1 MSVRGPPSSVLLM
14 NVAIIAAAGQG
25 TRLAGTRP
33 KQFLELAGT
42 PIVFHTLRAF
52 EECDAIQEIVVVL
65 RGEDSALF
73 LSLAQKQKLKKLA
86 KVLPGGAT
94 RAESVLRGLQSVRE
108 ATAEIVAV
116 HDGVRPFV
124 TPDEI
129 ARTVEAAKQEGAAIL
144 VSTPVDTMK
153 EVSEGTV
160 VKTLNRAELRNALT
174 PQCFAYKLL
183 RRAYEEAD
191 VLDPSLTDESS
202 LVERLG
208 VRIVTV
214 EGSSRN
220 IKITRPEDLVIGEA
234 ILKAVASGQ

>member
-1 MSVRGPPSSVLLM
+1 MPVTGRPSSVLLM

-33 KQFLELAGT
+33 KQFLELSGT
-42 PIVFHTLRAF
+42 PIVFHTLKAF
-52 EECDAIQEIVVVL
+52 EECDSIHEIVVVL
-65 RGEDSALF
+65 RAEDSSLF
-73 LSLAQKQKLKKLA
+73 LSLAQKQNLKKLA
-86 KVLPGGAT
+86 KVVPGGAT
-94 RAESVLRGLQSVRE
+94 RAESVLRGLQGVRE

-124 TPDEI
+124 TTDEI

-153 EVSEGTV
+153 EITDGAV

-183 RRAYEEAD
+183 RRAYEQAD

-220 IKITRPEDLVIGEA
+220 IKITRPDDLAMGEA

>member
-1 MSVRGPPSSVLLM
+1 M

-33 KQFLELAGT
+33 KQFLELSGT
-42 PIVFHTLRAF
+42 PIVFHTLKAF
-52 EECDAIQEIVVVL
+52 EECDSIQEIIVVL
-65 RGEDSALF
+65 RAEDAALF
-73 LSLAQKQKLKKLA
+73 LSLAQKQNLKKLA

-94 RAESVLRGLQSVRE
+94 RAESVLRGLQAVRE
-108 ATAEIVAV
+108 ATVEIVAV

-129 ARTVEAAKQEGAAIL
+129 ARTVEAAKQGGAAIL

-153 EVSEGTV
+153 EVSEGAV

-191 VLDPSLTDESS
+191 VLDPTLTDESS

-208 VRIVTV
+208 VRIATV

-234 ILKAVASGQ
+234 ILKASGQ